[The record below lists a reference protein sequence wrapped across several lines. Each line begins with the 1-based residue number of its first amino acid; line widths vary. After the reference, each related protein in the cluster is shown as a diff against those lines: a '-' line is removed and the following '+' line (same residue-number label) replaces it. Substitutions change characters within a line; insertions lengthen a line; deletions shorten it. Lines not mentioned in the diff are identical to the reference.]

1 MASTADDVEAKD
13 SVVAPMPDAADAG
26 SHNGSAVD
34 KPEAPC
40 IGLCVTHTP
49 LQALSTFVF
58 GYVCIAV
65 IVIGRSF
72 IINLL

>member
-1 MASTADDVEAKD
+1 MESTADDTEAKD
-13 SVVAPMPDAADAG
+13 SAAVAPMPDAG
-26 SHNGSAVD
+26 SHDGSAVD
-34 KPEAPC
+34 KEEAPC
-40 IGLCVTHTP
+40 IRLCVTHT

>member
-1 MASTADDVEAKD
+1 MDSTADNVEAKD
-13 SVVAPMPDAADAG
+13 SVEAPMPDAG

-34 KPEAPC
+34 KQEAPC
-40 IGLCVTHTP
+40 IGLCVTHNPASTLYP
-49 LQALSTFVF
+49 LSTFVF